1 MIKNFILDTCVLMS
15 HPDAIYGFD
24 DNNVIITCT
33 TLEELNYLKDSS
45 GEKAMQARSALREL
59 KKLRLFAKEQGKRLS
74 EGVPINHGHGLFR
87 VENDCIDPSILPQG
101 WDISL
106 ADNRIISAAKKLNA
120 ILITE
125 DEGMSIK
132 AQDIDVEVQSYKNAE
147 IDIGDVYTGRGEI
160 YLSQDDIG
168 RFMKEGTFTL
178 DPSIAD
184 TLTENEYLTIRNTDN
199 PRCTVLARYKNK
211 AIRKL
216 CELSDSCKVKP
227 RNAGQRFALDALLSP
242 DIPLVILIGE
252 AGTAKTFLS
261 VAAGMDMLHEQY
273 DAILATRNNAE
284 FDKEIG
290 ALPGSE
296 MEKVSPLLRGITDNL
311 RTYLRIN
318 GTDKENLEQS
328 VEDYLAT
335 DIHIESMGFMR
346 GRSVTDTF
354 MILDECQNATPLQV
368 MGIVTRAGERSKI
381 VICGDP
387 NQIDRTVLTK
397 ATNGLTFAAHAM
409 KGSPYC
415 AQVWFKDSECERS
428 VLAKDAAER
437 MGRFLR

>member
-1 MIKNFILDTCVLMS
+1 MIKNFVLDTCVLMS
-15 HPDAIYGFD
+15 HPDAVYGFD

-33 TLEELNYLKDSS
+33 TLEELNALKDST
-45 GEKAMQARSALREL
+45 GEKAMQARAAIREL
-59 KKLRLFAKEQGKRLS
+59 KKLRLSAKQENRQLS
-74 EGVPINHGHGLFR
+74 EGVPINNGAGLFR
-87 VENDCIDPSILPQG
+87 IENDCIDDSVLPQG
-101 WDISL
+101 WDIAL
-106 ADNRIISAAKKLNA
+106 ADNRIISAAKNLNA
-120 ILITE
+120 ILVTE

-132 AQDIDVEVQSYKNAE
+132 AQDIGIEVQSYRNAE
-147 IDIGDVYTGRGEI
+147 IDTSEIYTGRGEI
-160 YLSQDDIG
+160 YLPQDIIDQ
-168 RFMKEGTFTL
+168 FMKGKFL
-178 DPSIAD
+178 DLASGYQD
-184 TLTENEYLTIRNTDN
+184 GLTENEYLVIRSTED
-199 PRCTVLARYKNK
+199 PEHTVLARYRSGR
-211 AIRKL
+211 IWKL
-216 CELSDSCKVKP
+216 RTLSDSCKVKP
-227 RNAGQRFALDALLSP
+227 RNAGQRFAIDALVSP

-311 RTYLRIN
+311 RTYLRIQ
-318 GTDKENLEQS
+318 GTDKESLEQS

-387 NQIDRTVLTK
+387 DQIDRTVLTR

-428 VLAKDAAER
+428 VLAKDAADR
-437 MGRFLR
+437 MGRLLR

>member
-1 MIKNFILDTCVLMS
+1 
-15 HPDAIYGFD
+15 
-24 DNNVIITCT
+24 
-33 TLEELNYLKDSS
+33 
-45 GEKAMQARSALREL
+45 
-59 KKLRLFAKEQGKRLS
+59 
-74 EGVPINHGHGLFR
+74 
-87 VENDCIDPSILPQG
+87 
-101 WDISL
+101 
-106 ADNRIISAAKKLNA
+106 
-120 ILITE
+120 
-125 DEGMSIK
+125 
-132 AQDIDVEVQSYKNAE
+132 
-147 IDIGDVYTGRGEI
+147 
-160 YLSQDDIG
+160 
-168 RFMKEGTFTL
+168 
-178 DPSIAD
+178 
-184 TLTENEYLTIRNTDN
+184 
-199 PRCTVLARYKNK
+199 
-211 AIRKL
+211 
-216 CELSDSCKVKP
+216 
-227 RNAGQRFALDALLSP
+227 
-242 DIPLVILIGE
+242 
-252 AGTAKTFLS
+252 
-261 VAAGMDMLHEQY
+261 MLHEQY

-311 RTYLRIN
+311 RTYLRIQ
-318 GTDKENLEQS
+318 GTDKESLEQS

-387 NQIDRTVLTK
+387 DQIDRTVLTR

-428 VLAKDAAER
+428 VLAKDAADR
-437 MGRFLR
+437 MGRLLR

>member
-1 MIKNFILDTCVLMS
+1 MIKSFILDTCVLMS

-33 TLEELNYLKDSS
+33 TLEELNHLKDST
-45 GEKAMQARSALREL
+45 GERAMQARAALREL
-59 KKLRLFAKEQGKRLS
+59 KKIRLSAKGQGCQLS
-74 EGVPINHGHGLFR
+74 EGVPINNGKGTFR
-87 VENDCIDPSILPQG
+87 IENDCIDQSALPQG
-101 WDISL
+101 WDILL
-106 ADNRIISAAKKLNA
+106 ADNKIISAAKKLNA
-120 ILITE
+120 ILVTE

-132 AQDIDVEVQSYKNAE
+132 AQDIGIEVQSYKNAE
-147 IDIGDVYTGRGEI
+147 IDTDDIYTGRGEI
-160 YLSQDDIG
+160 YLPQDKISQ
-168 RFMKEGTFTL
+168 FMKACSLELT
-178 DPSIAD
+178 SSEAEA
-184 TLTENEYLTIRNTDN
+184 LTENEYLTIHCLEN
-199 PRCTVLARYKNK
+199 PQGTVLARYKSGQ
-211 AIRKL
+211 IRKL
-216 CELSDSCKVKP
+216 TELSGSCKIKP

-242 DIPLVILIGE
+242 DISLVILVGE

-261 VAAGMDMLHEQY
+261 VTAGMDMLHEQY

-290 ALPGSE
+290 ALPGTE

-318 GTDKENLEQS
+318 GTDKESLEQS

-387 NQIDRTVLTK
+387 NQIDRAALTK

-409 KGSPYC
+409 KDSPCC